1 MTWAFHA
8 SETMEKI
15 SELTMFKPEND
26 VIDPIKV
33 SRLPLESIIQF
44 PLFKYASPAEAQLG
58 GGRPGARPPLAPER
72 GAPPPPVE

>member
-1 MTWAFHA
+1 MTWAFLA

-15 SELTMFKPEND
+15 SELTMFKPQND

-44 PLFKYASPAEAQLG
+44 PLFKYASPA
-58 GGRPGARPPLAPER
+58 
-72 GAPPPPVE
+72 